1 MVVGIDEKDT
11 DPDDGNVVDDIID
24 YVTEEGEVSKIS
36 IFSMAASMYGT
47 SYTAAMEL
55 IQLLCDMDVFE
66 EVHNTGRPRM
76 TAEAKGCGETSE
88 EP

>member
-1 MVVGIDEKDT
+1 MVVGIDEKDA

-36 IFSMAASMYGT
+36 IFIMASSLYGT

-55 IQLLCDMDVFE
+55 IQLLRDMDIFE
-66 EVHNTGRPRM
+66 EDHNTGRLRM
-76 TAEAKGCGETSE
+76 SSETKGCGETAE